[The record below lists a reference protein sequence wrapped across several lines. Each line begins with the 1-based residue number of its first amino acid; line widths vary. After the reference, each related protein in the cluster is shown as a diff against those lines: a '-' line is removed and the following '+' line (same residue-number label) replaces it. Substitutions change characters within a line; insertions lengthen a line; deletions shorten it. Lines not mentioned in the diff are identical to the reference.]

1 MQTVNL
7 ILLTL
12 HNLTRWLVLILALL
26 VIIRAFTGWI
36 GKKTYQD
43 QDRRFLTDVY
53 QHF

>member
-26 VIIRAFTGWI
+26 VIIRAFSWL
-36 GKKTYQD
+36 
-43 QDRRFLTDVY
+43 DRQKNLSGPRSSFLNDVY